1 MLKTIKRSMAAL
13 ALLAGSLALGIPG
26 AQALPI
32 NVPVPD
38 NAFITQGGLD
48 WAWAAP
54 CAPTAPSCDVIDLS
68 FQSSFGWRLPTASEL
83 AGHPVASDFVF
94 AGANV
99 PNGGSDANGAHFQ
112 AGSPGA
118 DAACAAPYFSTA
130 HTHCDWSDGVD
141 NLWAGLAGTSG
152 AWETLV
158 VRGVHEAPE
167 PTSLALLGLGLAGLG
182 VARRRR
188 RTA

>member
-1 MLKTIKRSMAAL
+1 MLKIIKRSVAAF
-13 ALLAGSLALGIPG
+13 ALLVSFLALGIPG
-26 AQALPI
+26 TQALPI
-32 NVPVPD
+32 NVPVPS

-54 CAPTAPSCDVIDLS
+54 CAPTAPSCGVIDLS

-130 HTHCDWSDGVD
+130 HTHCDWDNGND
-141 NLWAGLAGTSG
+141 NLWAGLPGSANW
-152 AWETLV
+152 WEALT
-158 VRGVHEAPE
+158 VRDAHEAPE
-167 PTSLALLGLGLAGLG
+167 PASLALLGLGLVGLG